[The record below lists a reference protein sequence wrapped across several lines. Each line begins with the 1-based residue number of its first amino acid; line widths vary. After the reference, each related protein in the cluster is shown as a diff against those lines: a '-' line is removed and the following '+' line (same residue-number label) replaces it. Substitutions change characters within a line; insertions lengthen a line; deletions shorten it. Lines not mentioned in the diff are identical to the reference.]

1 MSSTLSFREGL
12 RGAAK
17 PAYIARLHEE
27 GPLYKDSAGFWV
39 VSGFEDVRDVLLDY
53 RRFSSTVMGAGAMG
67 GAGLPLIG
75 DDPPRHSTLRS
86 LVSKAFTP
94 AAIEALRPWVDSLAR
109 DLAAKIEPGAE
120 TDVVAAFTT
129 PLPVTVI
136 ARMMGIPENDHERFK
151 RWSNALTGM
160 MDNPFDPSRAASM
173 QDLFGFFATTLA
185 ERRSNPGGT
194 DLISALTRADEAGV
208 LLSDSEIVGFCV
220 LLLVAGNE
228 TTTNLLGNLISNLC
242 KHPDAWARL
251 KTSPALR
258 DAAIEESLRIDSPAQ
273 MLMRVATED
282 AEVGGQTIAK
292 DEMVMVFL
300 AAANRDPAKWD
311 DPANFD
317 VARERER
324 HVAFGHGVHTC
335 IGAPL
340 ARLEAQCAM
349 AALLE
354 RFDGV
359 AYGQERGRRLPG
371 GMLHGFRSLPVVF
384 C

>member
-1 MSSTLSFREGL
+1 M
-12 RGAAK
+12 
-17 PAYIARLHEE
+17 
-27 GPLYKDSAGFWV
+27 
-39 VSGFEDVRDVLLDY
+39 
-53 RRFSSTVMGAGAMG
+53 
-67 GAGLPLIG
+67 
-75 DDPPRHSTLRS
+75 
-86 LVSKAFTP
+86 
-94 AAIEALRPWVDSLAR
+94 
-109 DLAAKIEPGAE
+109 
-120 TDVVAAFTT
+120 
-129 PLPVTVI
+129 
-136 ARMMGIPENDHERFK
+136 
-151 RWSNALTGM
+151 
-160 MDNPFDPSRAASM
+160 
-173 QDLFGFFATTLA
+173 
-185 ERRSNPGGT
+185 
-194 DLISALTRADEAGV
+194 

-292 DEMVMVFL
+292 GEMVMVFL